1 MQLPR
6 PEIDPDGLLEYS
18 VVFTD
23 RSLNHMSQRFVGVM
37 QELLEILRS
46 TYGARS
52 VALVPGGGSY
62 AMESV
67 ARQVA
72 TDKRVMILRNG
83 LFSYRWTQIVE
94 AGRVTQDV
102 TVLQARPVDD
112 SPQSAWVPAPIEEV
126 TARIEQVRP
135 EVVFAPHVETASGMV
150 LPDDYLRAVAEATHA
165 AGGIFVLDCVASG
178 PLWVDMAEL
187 GIDILVSAP
196 QKGWSGSPSTGYV
209 MLGDAGLEAVRAGT
223 STSFALDLAA
233 WLDVSEAYVEG
244 KAPYRATLPT
254 DAILHNTEIARET
267 VERGL
272 DTLRKSQEDLG
283 TAVRA
288 LLAERGFAS
297 VAAPD
302 YASPTVVVVHA
313 DDPSIQTGAAFKEV
327 GLQVAAGVPL
337 FCGEGEE
344 WSTVRLGLFGLDKL
358 DDVDGTIERLAA
370 ALDTMGR

>member
-337 FCGEGEE
+337 FCGEGDD
-344 WSTVRLGLFGLDKL
+344 WSTVRMGLFGLDKL
-358 DDVDGTIERLAA
+358 EDVDATVTRLAE
-370 ALDTMGR
+370 ALDRMGR